1 MAAKLGNYNE
11 PFVNGAT
18 LKRLYSAVVKDNIFQ
33 DLFTRDGEAV
43 T

>member
-18 LKRLYSAVVKDNIFQ
+18 LKRLYSAVVKDNIFFKTS
-33 DLFTRDGEAV
+33 LRETAKR
-43 T
+43 

>member
-18 LKRLYSAVVKDNIFQ
+18 LKRLYSAVVKDNIFKTS
-33 DLFTRDGEAV
+33 LRETAKR
-43 T
+43 